1 MANNHEGAIKGEMM
15 WACVWERV
23 RGLARGKAA
32 GSVFLSLPMVNVKS
46 GDSRVFEVPLPPK
59 QL

>member
-1 MANNHEGAIKGEMM
+1 M

-23 RGLARGKAA
+23 WGLARGKAV